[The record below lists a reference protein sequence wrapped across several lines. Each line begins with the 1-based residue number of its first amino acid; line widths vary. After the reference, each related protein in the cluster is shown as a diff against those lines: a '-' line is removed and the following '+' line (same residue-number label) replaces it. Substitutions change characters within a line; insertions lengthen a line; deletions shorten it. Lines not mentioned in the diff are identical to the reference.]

1 LLIYAD
7 KTTKEDMPPIH
18 AALPGLAAAER
29 RLERSADRLAR
40 APLADGVG
48 ADSIS
53 LSEDALALMAARNAY
68 EMNLQ
73 VLEVGDG
80 MTKKLLD
87 FLA

>member
-1 LLIYAD
+1 
-7 KTTKEDMPPIH
+7 MPPIH
-18 AALPGLAAAER
+18 AALHGVAAAER

-40 APLADGVG
+40 APLADGAG

-53 LSEDALALMAARNAY
+53 LSEDAVALIAVRNAY

-73 VLEVGDG
+73 VLEVSDK
-80 MTKKLLD
+80 MLKKLVD